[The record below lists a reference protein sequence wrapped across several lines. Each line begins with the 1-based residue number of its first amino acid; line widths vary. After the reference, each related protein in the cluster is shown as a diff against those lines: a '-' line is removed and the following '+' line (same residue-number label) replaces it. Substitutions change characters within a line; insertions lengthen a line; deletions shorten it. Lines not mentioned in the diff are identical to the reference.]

1 MNSKYFFFKL
11 FILLVISLLPI
22 NTFAQFTINGKRP
35 AYDKTTNTYL
45 VSIPQNVFLHDYE
58 ASISL
63 DPDSL
68 WTNLKIDN
76 ESITDTYT
84 FIHISANKQYTLSAS
99 KGEEKI
105 NAYISF
111 TYLPILDVQG
121 VFGYDY
127 NRGSMYLLTPE
138 ANISTSINIKA
149 KWRGGSTNS
158 EGKHKRNYKIKT
170 IDVQGKSKDYSFLGL
185 RKDNNWILDAGQV
198 DLFRLRNRIATELW
212 NDFATKPYYS
222 DKEPKALS
230 GVNGKVTEV
239 ILNNEYR
246 GIYSLTE
253 SMDRKELRLKKYDE
267 NNQEFHGQL
276 WKTSG
281 YGYATFWEKPGIYNN
296 NDETWNVFETKYP
309 DIENVCPTDY
319 STLWNA
325 INFVATSDDDTF
337 RTEVAEYFDM
347 PVLIDYY
354 IFLNVVNGIDN
365 IGKNMYWAVYDKTES
380 KKLTPAIWD
389 LDATVGQYYT
399 DEPLHPE
406 SVYPTHQLGLSG
418 LNIFYR
424 LLQLN
429 VDNFKDRVYKRYFTL
444 RQNELKQENLIDR
457 YQNYYQYLFSC
468 GATTREENK
477 WSYDSDIAGNKL
489 DFKAENEYI
498 NNWIVQRLEYLDKEI
513 SQLTSDIKDV
523 SSNIPKQ
530 KHTMYNILGQKVQ
543 TNYNGLYILNGKKY
557 ISK

>member
-1 MNSKYFFFKL
+1 M
-11 FILLVISLLPI
+11 
-22 NTFAQFTINGKRP
+22 
-35 AYDKTTNTYL
+35 
-45 VSIPQNVFLHDYE
+45 
-58 ASISL
+58 
-63 DPDSL
+63 
-68 WTNLKIDN
+68 
-76 ESITDTYT
+76 
-84 FIHISANKQYTLSAS
+84 
-99 KGEEKI
+99 
-105 NAYISF
+105 
-111 TYLPILDVQG
+111 
-121 VFGYDY
+121 
-127 NRGSMYLLTPE
+127 
-138 ANISTSINIKA
+138 
-149 KWRGGSTNS
+149 
-158 EGKHKRNYKIKT
+158 
-170 IDVQGKSKDYSFLGL
+170 
-185 RKDNNWILDAGQV
+185 

-418 LNIFYR
+418 LNIFCR